1 MHKPLKDQF
10 QFSLLQQSPTRTAS
24 EQSIV
29 PHKGPNPKSLCRLQT
44 TNFYILY
51 ESTVVLRERW
61 KKMFLIDWEEGFFGL
76 LYLSHLNKSHVKVTC
91 FIFPSNLTVKQML
104 GCKV

>member
-29 PHKGPNPKSLCRLQT
+29 PHKGPNPKSLCRLQS

-51 ESTVVLRERW
+51 ESTVVLERDG
-61 KKMFLIDWEEGFFGL
+61 KKNVF
-76 LYLSHLNKSHVKVTC
+76 N
-91 FIFPSNLTVKQML
+91 
-104 GCKV
+104 